1 MTTEE
6 SFIFKKGFTFKEYL
20 KWNEGHLIVCFETL
34 MTMKLMIYIA
44 SSVSLGD
51 RPCC

>member
-1 MTTEE
+1 MTTGE
-6 SFIFKKGFTFKEYL
+6 SFIFKQDFVFKEYL

-34 MTMKLMIYIA
+34 MTLKLMIYIA

-51 RPCC
+51 